1 MGGGIYPHPPNIFGS
16 VGNFLFHSVKIA
28 AVGKS
33 RKRPFDACRAQ
44 RSYNTSL
51 ATISGIYEFNR
62 LHRPRRPPR
71 RIDQAP
77 ETTLVQDIHTHYR
90 KEMINL
96 FSIVW
101 PRNSVMCKGQLK
113 VLHNLLPASSG
124 VERGAGGGGLVPRGP
139 GQLWGPGTSWIIF
152 YFFDRKSVGDPGF

>member
-1 MGGGIYPHPPNIFGS
+1 MFSSTTGGCAQGRSDRGGGGYGGYIHPPPPNICGS
-16 VGNFLFHSVKIA
+16 VGNFLFHSVKIS

-33 RKRPFDACRAQ
+33 RKRPFDACRVQ

-77 ETTLVQDIHTHYR
+77 ETTLVPDIHTHYR
-90 KEMINL
+90 KEMISVLDRLATEFRDVQRSAESVAQPFACLLQRICKISDDDVAN
-96 FSIVW
+96 FSQI
-101 PRNSVMCKGQLK
+101 RM
-113 VLHNLLPASSG
+113 H
-124 VERGAGGGGLVPRGP
+124 
-139 GQLWGPGTSWIIF
+139 
-152 YFFDRKSVGDPGF
+152 